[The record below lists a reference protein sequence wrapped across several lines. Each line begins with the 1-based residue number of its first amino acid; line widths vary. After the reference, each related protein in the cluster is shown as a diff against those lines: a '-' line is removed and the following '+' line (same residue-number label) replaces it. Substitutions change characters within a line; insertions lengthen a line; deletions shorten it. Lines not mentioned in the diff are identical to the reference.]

1 MSWLGNI
8 FSGSQASSTSTSTT
22 SDTSTG
28 TFAGVGQTTPSTLPY
43 TVPTTH
49 IGSMPVVSGTTHV
62 SHIGTATVTNGGYV
76 SVPIGGIGGISS
88 GGIYNSNQIYTT
100 NSTGIPNYGTVH
112 ISGPTPSI
120 STDKG
125 KIDLNE
131 LGELISVMKERLLII
146 TPNFEKHE
154 KYAALK
160 KAYDHYKLLEA
171 MLSGDENDNK

>member
-1 MSWLGNI
+1 MSWLDFFI
-8 FSGSQASSTSTSTT
+8 GSQASSTSTSTT
-22 SDTSTG
+22 STSTG
-28 TFAGVGQTTPSTLPY
+28 TYAGVGQTTPSTLPY
-43 TVPTTH
+43 TTPTYHT
-49 IGSMPVVSGTTHV
+49 GTT
-62 SHIGTATVTNGGYV
+62 GGYV
-76 SVPIGGIGGISS
+76 TGPIGVVGPSL
-88 GGIYNSNQIYTT
+88 TT
-100 NSTGIPNYGTVH
+100 NTYNPNQTFTINTGGLPNYGTVH
-112 ISGPTPSI
+112 ISGPNPSI

-131 LGELISVMKERLLII
+131 LSELITVLKERFLII